1 MLFNSGEFLIFF
13 PVVVL
18 GYFIMPKK
26 LKNVWLLI
34 SSYYFYMSWNAKYAI
49 LLFSSSIITYVGGI
63 LIEKAKTSV
72 KSVSKQQILK
82 NVVLSAAISINLAIL
97 FYYKYIN
104 FTLDLVTKL
113 LLKLGISVVVP
124 EFDIILP
131 VGISFYIFQ
140 ALGYLIDVY
149 RDEIYAEKN
158 IINYGLFVSFF
169 PQLVAGPIERSKNL
183 LKQLAVAHKFDEKL
197 ARDGLLTMLWGY
209 FIKLVIADRCAVIV
223 DTIYNE
229 ANLYFG
235 DQIVLASVLFALQI
249 YCDFMGYSTI
259 AKGAAKVIGI
269 DLMDN
274 FRMPYFATSIKE
286 FWRRWHIS
294 LSSWFRDYVYIPLGG
309 SRCSRIKKYRNLVIT
324 FMISGLWHGAN
335 LTFVAW
341 GLLHGIYQVLE
352 DVLKPFVDKIV
363 FGDKLNPSSYV
374 VKFFRIVKTFILVDI
389 AWIFF
394 RARTITEAIIII
406 RNSLIVNGTGAHAED
421 GIFDYGLD
429 ERNLVILA
437 IAVIVLIIVGIIK
450 EKCGNALEWLSG
462 KPVAIRF
469 LAYWSAVVLI
479 ILSLDI
485 MGQEFI
491 YFQF

>member
-1 MLFNSGEFLIFF
+1 MLFNSGEFLVFF
-13 PVVVL
+13 PLVIL
-18 GYFIMPKK
+18 GYFLIPKK
-26 LKNVWLLI
+26 LKNVWLLV

-49 LLFSSSIITYVGGI
+49 LLLSSTLITYIGGI
-63 LIEKAKTSV
+63 LIEKAKASV
-72 KSVSKQQILK
+72 FSANKQRVIK
-82 NVVLSAAISINLAIL
+82 KAVLITATSINLAIL
-97 FYYKYIN
+97 FYYKYID
-104 FTLDLVTKL
+104 FALEVVTGI
-113 LLKLGISVVVP
+113 LLKLGINVVTP
-124 EFDIILP
+124 QFDIILP

-158 IINYGLFVSFF
+158 FLNYALFVSFF

-183 LKQLAVAHKFDEKL
+183 LKQLAASHEFDEQS

-209 FIKLVIADRCAVIV
+209 FVKLVIADRCAVIV

-229 ANLYFG
+229 AELYSG
-235 DQIVLASVLFALQI
+235 DQLVIANILFALQI

-259 AKGAAKVIGI
+259 AKGAAKVLGI

-309 SRCSRIKKYRNLVIT
+309 SRCSKIKKYRNLIIT
-324 FMISGLWHGAN
+324 FMISGLWHGAS

-341 GLLHGIYQVLE
+341 GLLHGVYQVFE
-352 DVLKPFVDKIV
+352 DMFKPVVDKFV
-363 FGDKLNPSSYV
+363 FRDTLNPDSYI

-394 RARTITEAIIII
+394 RARTISEALMIIK
-406 RNSLIVNGTGAHAED
+406 NSFADYTIGEHAQD

-429 ERNLVILA
+429 ERNIFILA
-437 IAVIVLIIVGIIK
+437 IAIIVLIIVSIIK
-450 EKCGNALEWLSG
+450 EKHGNALQWLS
-462 KPVAIRF
+462 KKNVILRF
-469 LAYWSAVVLI
+469 SMYWSAI
-479 ILSLDI
+479 IMIMLSLDI